1 MPQETNL
8 NTAPYFDDFDPQNN
22 YFKVLF
28 KPGYPVQARE
38 LTTLQS
44 TLQDQIEKFGN
55 HIFKEGD
62 SVTGGGVRYNNNLD
76 CVLIDTEFSGISVTN
91 YIDSLNDKILTGSV
105 SGVKAKVK
113 AHLNV
118 SAFPGQPYTL
128 YINYISSS
136 TDGNSDFFLDGESLL
151 VETGFSNDFV
161 SFQDGEAVATA
172 IAQNATAL
180 GSSAVLDEGVYFV
193 RGYFVEIPKQTII
206 LDPYSN
212 FPSYRIGLEVA
223 EEIVNSDID
232 STLNDNAQ
240 GFSNYTA
247 AGADRLKIRAYLT
260 KKPLDQRKYENFIEL
275 MVVNGGEITA
285 VRKDTE
291 YNEIGKEFARRTYD
305 ESGDYYVKEPTLQ
318 VKETL
323 NNLKGNRGVFLDTQT
338 TYNGNA
344 PTESLGTYVLSPTKA
359 YVRGYEVE
367 TVSPTYLDFEKPRTT
382 KTFENQSINYT
393 TGPTFALNRVS
404 GSPSIGISTT
414 YTLSLRDNRIGDT
427 KTTAAGKEI
436 GVARIYDF
444 ALESG
449 SYSTTNSD
457 ANVWDASLFDI
468 QPYTAITLNQNITLS
483 TPTHIRGKASGAT
496 GFLRYDVT
504 NAGIITAYNTHGRF
518 AQGEEFEFDTVE
530 NTRVSTAVTAYS
542 TKDVQSIF
550 GIVGSASTFNADV
563 IPSPLTN
570 LGQVNITGRS
580 GGISTVTNTDL
591 SKFFVGLTT
600 VGDLVSYSVPGLT
613 VPTFSKV
620 ESVSQHTLTLSGI
633 TSVTDVCDGSLPS
646 SDINPGDFTILSSS
660 FQESTDK
667 TLYTVLPKQKI
678 ASVDLTDS
686 NLTIRKQ
693 FDVNITSNSTGAVS
707 SGSALETFLPF
718 DEERYVLIRTDGV
731 TEALS
736 ADKFTFG
743 SGGTTVTIN
752 GLGTNS
758 PAKLIATLRKTNVKS
773 KIKNRNKVKIITIT
787 KSKYQQSGIGATTLN
802 DGLTYGT
809 GYGTRVQDE
818 DICLLLPDVFKIHGI
833 FESSTTSDASLPKL
847 TLTSL
852 SGPTNKTGDLLVGEE
867 FTSSDSKFV
876 GTYLNSVD
884 DLNINFVA
892 LNGKNLI
899 AGETITFK
907 DSGITA
913 LVSVID
919 KGDNNISSNFFF
931 DNGQK
936 ETIYDYSRIVRKPN
950 VKEPEKRLKIVYEYA
965 DFSASDTGDITT
977 VNSYD
982 AFGYC
987 RLPRINGV
995 SVSDIIDIRPRVSE
1009 FTSTTLS
1016 PFEFDGRNF
1025 TADGNSAANILAS
1038 DESILLDYSFYL
1050 PRIDKVYLSKDG
1062 TYQLVK
1068 GVPAETPL
1076 PPNNVENSLEVA
1088 TLTLPAFLCDVD
1100 SVDVSLNSH
1109 PRYTMSDIKRLDRR
1123 IKNLEFYTSL
1133 SMVES
1138 DTSNL
1143 FIRDVNGLNRFKSGF
1158 FVDDFSTTRTQLKR
1172 TIVKNSIDIKNSVLR
1187 PSHYTDEID
1196 LVLGSN
1202 ALIGIGT
1209 VSDPTVD
1216 QAFSTDIS
1224 AANVVRT
1231 GRALTLG
1238 YAEVS
1243 YINQNF
1249 ASRTENVTPFLVN
1262 YYAGTIELNP
1272 ASDVWCDT
1280 TKLASKTI
1288 EIEGNYTHTVQQLE
1302 AEGHDPKSGYG
1313 PIVWDSWKTSWTGEK
1328 TKEHSDTAWQGNE
1341 LIRTDFETV
1350 TKTGA
1355 ETRTGIRK
1363 ISKEVFDDISLGDSV
1378 ISTQLVPYLRS
1389 RNVEFTSKR
1398 MKPFTRLFG
1407 FFDGEDVNEY
1417 ITPKLLE
1424 IEMTS
1429 GVFEPGETVEGRIV
1443 FTDSPSESTLLSRII
1458 CVHPRIGQVTSSRRC
1473 GLDFSGDIAG
1483 EPRGSIGLASP
1494 DKSAPQITFRVAQS
1508 NHKYGPYNNAT
1519 TVFVNNPYDK
1529 EQVIPAEYS
1538 STSTILNIDTFSLS
1552 EKNTNDFFGYIQVGM
1567 KLVGK
1572 TSGAEAKITASRLF
1586 TDTNGTILGTVFI
1599 PDPNV
1604 ITNPRFESGTKV
1616 FRLTSD
1622 INNSQIPGFVTTSA
1636 EERYES
1642 RGTLNKSQENILSVR
1657 NIRVETQT
1665 QQESRAI
1672 SSENT
1677 TTVGTTVVGRVE
1689 PPSGGGGGTIEII
1702 PESGDPPQP
1711 PPRIPGEETFI
1722 PVVGTTGG
1730 TVAPGS
1736 QSIDATVL
1744 NAVQAAYVDI
1754 LGRRPETGGEQYWS
1768 NTRYNE
1774 LLGQGLNQSQA
1785 LDQIRT
1791 DIASSPEAVYI
1802 GKGVIAQQQQ
1812 QYQVTQTTSS
1822 PGTTYTS
1829 RAVSSVDS
1837 RGVEQNTAANA
1848 ETALIVA
1855 SYRKNLGRTPAAV
1868 EISNWQNHVA
1878 ANGGG
1883 LNDILYGIQN
1893 SNEARSYRC
1902 GNGRDPLAQSFFVN
1916 EESGIF
1922 VTSIDVYF
1930 RTKDT
1935 SLPVTAQ
1942 LRPTKLG
1949 LPTSEIY
1956 PFSEVVIDPDDVAVS
1971 DDATVSTRIRF
1982 KSPVYLTGGEFHSV
1996 VLLSDSNEYTVWI
2009 SRLGEIDVTT
2019 ANEDESRQVVVTAQ
2033 PLLGSLYKSQ
2043 NGETWNPSQYED
2055 LKFNLNKAVFTPE
2068 GTVNF
2073 YNPITNID
2081 TDTSKFVIKDAVEI
2095 SSKRIRVGLGSTLQ
2109 EPDLT
2114 FGNTISQH
2122 GSNATGNYV
2131 GSAGTATGTLTI
2143 TNSGIGY
2150 TPSSGYFVYSDVTT
2164 SNVTGTG
2171 RDATVNLAIQNGVAL
2186 AATISNGGTGYSVGD
2201 VLTVTGVGINSLGR
2215 NIRLSVGDI
2224 TGVNELI
2231 IDNVQGDFLVGSAGT
2246 MRYTNNSG
2254 VTTDINASTG
2264 ANVTIPAA
2272 PTNVTDG
2279 LHIKVNQKNH
2289 GMHSNINRV
2298 QIADVAGDI
2307 LPTKLTANYP
2317 TSSTADITVADAS
2330 NFGTFENVGVGTTN
2344 VGYVKIGEEIISYTG
2359 VSGNTLTGITR
2370 SVDNTLAFGYDTGDF
2385 IQKYELGSVSLR
2397 RINKIHNLADSTL
2410 TDSIGLDFY
2419 NIKIDMSED
2428 GVDRSVG
2435 TSFPKLY
2442 LNSTKSA
2449 GGNKIKTTEN
2459 IQYEIITPIVE
2470 NITPQGTN
2478 IEAQIRT
2485 VSGTSIDGTEI
2496 SYLDKGFEP
2505 ITLNGENYLDSPRL
2519 IASRVNETNLLPALT
2534 GNKSFT
2540 LALTLS
2546 SANPDLSPVIDLNR
2560 VAMILTSNRV
2570 NRPITNY
2577 VTDNRTS
2584 TLIDDPNAFVY
2595 ASNPI
2600 SLEAPATAIKI
2611 FMAAN
2616 INRFSDVRAFYAIAN
2631 DTTEELIYQP
2641 FPGYSNLLQS
2651 GQVIDSSQNNGS
2663 PDKFFTKSDALALVE
2678 SQVRYTDL
2686 EFTIDNLP
2694 SFKYFSVKLVGTST
2708 NQAYPPRIR
2717 DFRTIALA

>member
-44 TLQDQIEKFGN
+44 TLQDQSEKFGT

-62 SVTGGGVRYNNNLD
+62 SVTGGGVRYNNNLN
-76 CVLIDTEFSGISVTN
+76 CVIINTNFSGISVTN
-91 YIDSLNDKILTGSV
+91 YVNDLNDKVLTGSV
-105 SGVKAKVK
+105 SGVRAKVK

-136 TDGNSDFFLDGESLL
+136 VDGSTDVFLDGESLL
-151 VETGFSNDFV
+151 VDTGFSNNFV
-161 SFQDGEAVATA
+161 TFQDGEAVATA
-172 IAQNATAL
+172 IAQNATSI
-180 GSSAVLDEGVYFV
+180 GSAAVLDEGIYFI
-193 RGYFVEIPKQTII
+193 RGYFVETPKQTII
-206 LDPYSN
+206 LEPYNN
-212 FPSYRIGLEVA
+212 FPTYRIGLEVV
-223 EEIVNSDID
+223 EELVNSDID
-232 STLNDNAQ
+232 SDLNDNAQ

-260 KKPLDQRKYENFIEL
+260 KKLLDQKKYENFIEL

-285 VRKDTE
+285 IRKDTE

-305 ESGDYYVKEPTLQ
+305 ESGDYYVKEPTLE

-323 NNLKGNRGVFLDTQT
+323 NNLKGNRGVFLDTQS
-338 TYNGNA
+338 TYNGNV
-344 PTESLGTYVLSPTKA
+344 PSESLGTYAISPTKA

-382 KTFENQSINYT
+382 KLLSNQSINYT
-393 TGPTFALNRVS
+393 TGSTYGLNRVS
-404 GSPSIGISTT
+404 GSPIIGLSTS
-414 YTLSLRDNRIGDT
+414 YTVSLRDNRIGAT
-427 KTTAAGKEI
+427 KTAAAGKEI
-436 GVARIYDF
+436 GVARVYDF

-449 SYSTTNSD
+449 SYSTTNAD

-468 QPYTAITLNQNITLS
+468 QPYTTITLNQNITLS
-483 TPTHIRGKASGAT
+483 TPTYIRGKASGAT
-496 GFLRYDVT
+496 GFLRYGIT

-518 AQGEEFEFDTVE
+518 AQGEEFEFDSVE
-530 NTRVSTAVTAYS
+530 NTRVSTAVTAYT

-563 IPSPLTN
+563 IQTPLTD
-570 LGQVNITGRS
+570 LGQVNITGNS

-591 SKFFVGLTT
+591 SKFFVGITT

-613 VPTFSKV
+613 VPTFSKI

-646 SDINPGDFTILSSS
+646 SNINPSDFTILSSS
-660 FQESTDK
+660 FQEGLDK
-667 TLYTVLPKQKI
+667 TLYTILPKQKI

-693 FDVNITSNSTGAVS
+693 FDVNITANSTGSVS

-743 SGGTTVTIN
+743 SGGATITIN

-773 KIKNRNKVKIITIT
+773 KIKNRNKVKTITIS
-787 KSKYQQSGIGATTLN
+787 KSKYQQSGIGATTSN

-809 GYGTRVQDE
+809 GYGTRVQDQE
-818 DICLLLPDVFKIHGI
+818 VCLLLPDVFKVHGV
-833 FESSTTSDASLPKL
+833 FESSTTSDADLPKL

-852 SGPTNKTGDLLVGEE
+852 SGPTNKTGDLLDGEE
-867 FTSSDSKFV
+867 FTSSDSNFV
-876 GTYLNSVD
+876 GIYLNSVD

-892 LNGKNLI
+892 QNGNNLVV
-899 AGETITFK
+899 GETITFK
-907 DSGITA
+907 ESGITA
-913 LVSVID
+913 LISVID
-919 KGDNNISSNFFF
+919 NGDNNISANFTF
-931 DNGQK
+931 DNGQRD
-936 ETIYDYSRIVRKPN
+936 TIYDYSRIIRKSN

-965 DFSASDTGDITT
+965 DFSSSDTGDITT

-987 RLPRINGV
+987 RLPKINGV

-1016 PFEFDGRNF
+1016 PFEFNAREF

-1050 PRIDKVYLSKDG
+1050 PRIDKIYLSKDG
-1062 TYQLVK
+1062 TYQLIK
-1068 GVPAETPL
+1068 GIAAETPL
-1076 PPNNVENSLEVA
+1076 PPNNIENSLEVA
-1088 TLTLPAFLCDVD
+1088 TLTLPAYLCKVEA
-1100 SVDVSLNSH
+1100 VDVSLNRH
-1109 PRYTMSDIKRLDRR
+1109 PRYTMSDIKKLDTR

-1133 SMVES
+1133 SMIES

-1158 FVDDFSTTRTQLKR
+1158 YVDDFSTTRTQIKK

-1202 ALIGIGT
+1202 TLIGIGT
-1209 VSDPTVD
+1209 ASNPTVD
-1216 QAFSTDIS
+1216 QAFATDLST
-1224 AANVVRT
+1224 ANITKT
-1231 GRALTLG
+1231 GRVLTLDYG
-1238 YAEVS
+1238 EVS
-1243 YINQNF
+1243 YITQNF

-1272 ASDVWCDT
+1272 ASDTWCDT
-1280 TKLASKTI
+1280 TKLAAKTI
-1288 EIEGNYTHTVQQLE
+1288 EVAGNYVETMSQLE
-1302 AEGHDPKSGYG
+1302 AGGYDPKSGYG
-1313 PIVWDSWKTSWTGEK
+1313 PVVWGSWKTTWTGED
-1328 TKEHSDTAWQGNE
+1328 TKKHSDSAWQGNQF
-1341 LIRTDFETV
+1341 IRTDFQTV
-1350 TKTGA
+1350 TKTGTK
-1355 ETRTGIRK
+1355 TRNGTRK
-1363 ISKEVFDDISLGDSV
+1363 LTKEIFNDISLGNNTL
-1378 ISTQLVPYLRS
+1378 STQIVPYLRS
-1389 RNVEFTSKR
+1389 RNIEFTSKR
-1398 MKPFTRLFG
+1398 MKPFTRLYG
-1407 FFDGEDVNEY
+1407 FLDGQDVNQY
-1417 ITPKLLE
+1417 IVSKLLE

-1429 GVFEPGETVEGRIV
+1429 GVFEPGETVEGRII
-1443 FTDSPSESTLLSRII
+1443 FTDSNLSSSQTALQNQSDSLSGSSNM
-1458 CVHPRIGQVTSSRRC
+1458 PIGRS
-1473 GLDFSGDIAG
+1473 GLDSEDD
-1483 EPRGSIGLASP
+1483 EPVLVSP

-1508 NHKYGPYNNAT
+1508 NHKYGPYNDAT
-1519 TVFVNNPYDK
+1519 TVFVNNPYNKD
-1529 EQVIPAEYS
+1529 QIIPKSYS

-1552 EKNTNDFFGYIQVGM
+1552 EKNTNDFFGYVQIGM

-1572 TSGAEAKITASRLF
+1572 TSKAEAKIANVRLF
-1586 TDTNGTILGTVFI
+1586 SDINGTILGTVFV

-1604 ITNPRFESGTKV
+1604 ATNPRFESGTKV

-1622 INNSQIPGFVTTSA
+1622 KDNSQIPGFVTTSA
-1636 EERYES
+1636 EERFES
-1642 RGTLNKSQENILSVR
+1642 RGTLNKTQENILSVR
-1657 NIRVETQT
+1657 NVRVETQT
-1665 QQESRAI
+1665 QQESD
-1672 SSENT
+1672 SVTEENT
-1677 TTVGTTVVGRVE
+1677 TTVGTTVVGTYQ
-1689 PPSGGGGGTIEII
+1689 PSGPQGPGVVVGPENPIEPADPTPSGPGT
-1702 PESGDPPQP
+1702 
-1711 PPRIPGEETFI
+1711 ETFI
-1722 PVVGTTGG
+1722 PVVSSTADT
-1730 TVAPGS
+1730 
-1736 QSIDATVL
+1736 INIEATNVDRVVL
-1744 NAVQAAYVDI
+1744 NGVQAAYVDI
-1754 LGRRPETGGEQYWS
+1754 LGRRPETGGEAYWTD
-1768 NTRYNE
+1768 TRYPE
-1774 LLGQGLNQSQA
+1774 LINQGLSQSQA
-1785 LDQIRT
+1785 IAQIRK
-1791 DIASSPEAVYI
+1791 DIASGPEATYLD
-1802 GKGVIAQQQQ
+1802 KGEIARQQT
-1812 QYQVTQTTSS
+1812 QYQITQSTAS
-1822 PGTTYTS
+1822 PGATFTS
-1829 RAVSSVDS
+1829 NSVDA
-1837 RGVEQNTAANA
+1837 RTVTPTRAANTQ
-1848 ETALIVA
+1848 ENLEENLIIA
-1855 SYRKNLGRTPAAV
+1855 SYRQNLGRTPV
-1868 EISNWQNHVA
+1868 QSEIDGWQAHVA
-1878 ANGGG
+1878 ANGGN
-1883 LNDILYGIQN
+1883 LNDILSGIENHPSSLTQ
-1893 SNEARSYRC
+1893 RC
-1902 GNGRDPLAQSFFVN
+1902 SNGRDPLGQSFFIN
-1916 EESGIF
+1916 EDSGIF
-1922 VTSIDVYF
+1922 VTSVDVYF
-1930 RTKDT
+1930 RTKDAT
-1935 SLPVTAQ
+1935 LPVTAQ

-1949 LPTSEIY
+1949 IPTSEIY
-1956 PFSEVVIDPDDVAVS
+1956 PFSEVVIDPDDVVVS
-1971 DDATVSTRIRF
+1971 DDASLSTKITF
-1982 KSPVYLTGGEFHSV
+1982 KSPVYLTGGEYHSI

-2009 SRLGEIDVTT
+2009 SRLGEIDVTS

-2055 LKFNLNKAVFTPE
+2055 LKFILNRAIFAPQ

-2081 TDTSKFVIKDAVEI
+2081 TDNSKFVIKDAIEI
-2095 SSKRIRVGLGSTLQ
+2095 SSNRIRVGLGSTLQ
-2109 EPDLT
+2109 EPNLT

-2131 GSAGTATGTLTI
+2131 GSAGTATGSLTI

-2150 TPSSGYFVYSDVTT
+2150 TPSSGYFVYSNVTA

-2171 RDATVNLAIQNGVAL
+2171 RDATVNLAIENGVAL

-2201 VLTVTGVGINSLGR
+2201 VLTVTNVGLNSLGR

-2224 TGVNELI
+2224 TGINELI
-2231 IDNVQGDFLVGSAGT
+2231 IDNVQGDFLVGSVGT

-2254 VTTDINASTG
+2254 ITTDINSSSG

-2272 PTNVTDG
+2272 PINVTDG

-2289 GMHSNINRV
+2289 GMHSTINRV
-2298 QIADVAGDI
+2298 QIADVAGDV
-2307 LPTKLTANYP
+2307 PSTKLTANYP

-2344 VGYVKIGEEIISYTG
+2344 LGYAKIGEEIISYSG
-2359 VSGNTLTGITR
+2359 VSGNNLTGITR

-2385 IQKYELGSVSLR
+2385 IQKYELGSASLR

-2419 NIKIDMSED
+2419 NIKLDMSED

-2478 IEAQIRT
+2478 IEAQVRT
-2485 VSGTSIDGTEI
+2485 ISGTSIDGTEI
-2496 SYLDKGFEP
+2496 SYIDKGFEP
-2505 ITLNGENYLDSPRL
+2505 ITLNGENYLDSSRL
-2519 IASRVNETNLLPALT
+2519 IASRINETNLLPTLQ
-2534 GNKSFT
+2534 GNKSLT
-2540 LALTLS
+2540 LALTLT
-2546 SANPDLSPVIDLNR
+2546 SANAALSPVIDLNR

-2584 TLIDDPNAFVY
+2584 NLLNDPNSFVY
-2595 ASNPI
+2595 ASTPI

-2631 DTTEELIYQP
+2631 EETDQLIYQP

-2651 GQVIDSSQNNGS
+2651 GQVIDSSQNDGS
-2663 PDKFFTKSDALALVE
+2663 PDKFFTKSDTLALIE

>member
-62 SVTGGGVRYNNNLD
+62 SVTGGGVRYNNNIA
-76 CVLIDTEFSGISVTN
+76 CVIINTDFSGISVTN
-91 YIDSLNDKILTGSV
+91 YVDDLNDKILTGSV

-118 SAFPGQPYTL
+118 SAFPGEPYTL
-128 YINYISSS
+128 YLNYISSS
-136 TDGNSDFFLDGESLL
+136 TDGGTDVFLDGETLL
-151 VETGFSNDFV
+151 IDTGFSNDFV
-161 SFQDGEAVATA
+161 TFQDGEAVATA
-172 IAQNATAL
+172 IAQNATAV

-206 LDPYSN
+206 LEPYSN
-212 FPSYRIGLEVA
+212 VPTYRIGLEVF
-223 EEIVNSDID
+223 EELVNSDVD
-232 STLNDNAQ
+232 SDLNDNAQ

-260 KKPLDQRKYENFIEL
+260 KKLFDQEKYENFIEL
-275 MVVNGGEITA
+275 MTVNGGEITSI
-285 VRKDTE
+285 RKDTE

-305 ESGDYYVKEPTLQ
+305 ESGDYYVKEPTLE

-323 NNLKGNRGVFLDTQT
+323 NNLKGNRGVFLDTQA
-338 TYNGNA
+338 TYNGNV
-344 PTESLGTYVLSPTKA
+344 PEESLGTYVISPSKA

-382 KTFENQSINYT
+382 KLLSNQSINYT
-393 TGPTFALNRVS
+393 TGSTYGLNRVS
-404 GSPSIGISTT
+404 GSPIIGLSTS
-414 YTLSLRDNRIGDT
+414 YTVSLRDNRIGAA
-427 KTTAAGKEI
+427 KTAVAGKEI
-436 GVARIYDF
+436 GVARVYDF

-449 SYSTTNSD
+449 SYSTTNAD

-468 QPYTAITLNQNITLS
+468 QPYTTITLNQNITLS
-483 TPTHIRGKASGAT
+483 TPTYIRGKASGAT
-496 GFLRYDVT
+496 GFLRYGTT
-504 NAGIITAYNTHGRF
+504 NAGIITAYNTHGKF
-518 AQGEEFEFDTVE
+518 LQGEEFEFDSVE
-530 NTRVSTAVTAYS
+530 NTRVSTAVTAYT

-563 IPSPLTN
+563 IQTPLIN
-570 LGQVNITGRS
+570 LGQVNITGNS

-591 SKFFVGLTT
+591 SKFFVGITT

-613 VPTFSKV
+613 VPTFSKI

-646 SDINPGDFTILSSS
+646 SNINPSDFTILSSS
-660 FQESTDK
+660 FQEGLDK
-667 TLYTVLPKQKI
+667 TLYTILPKQKI
-678 ASVDLTDS
+678 ASVDLTNS

-693 FDVNITSNSTGAVS
+693 FDVNITANSTGSVS

-743 SGGTTVTIN
+743 SGGTIVTID

-758 PAKLIATLRKTNVKS
+758 PAKLIATLRKTDVKS
-773 KIKNRNKVKIITIT
+773 KIKNRNKVKTIIVS
-787 KSKYQQSGIGATTLN
+787 KSKYQQSGIGATTSN
-802 DGLTYGT
+802 DGLTYGA
-809 GYGTRVQDE
+809 GYGTRVQDQE
-818 DICLLLPDVFKIHGI
+818 VCLLLPDVFKVHGV
-833 FESSTTSDASLPKL
+833 FESTTTSDANLPKL

-852 SGPTNKTGDLLVGEE
+852 SGPTNKTGDLLDGEE
-867 FTSSDSKFV
+867 FTSSNSNFV
-876 GTYLNSVD
+876 GIYLNSVD
-884 DLNINFVA
+884 DLNINFIA
-892 LNGKNLI
+892 QNGKNLV

-907 DSGITA
+907 ESGITA

-919 KGDNNISSNFFF
+919 NGDNNISANFTF
-931 DNGQK
+931 DNGQRD
-936 ETIYDYSRIVRKPN
+936 TIYDYSRIIRKSN

-965 DFSASDTGDITT
+965 DFSSSDTGDITT

-987 RLPRINGV
+987 RLPKINGV

-1016 PFEFDGRNF
+1016 PFEFNGREF
-1025 TADGNSAANILAS
+1025 TSDGNSAANVLAS

-1050 PRIDKVYLSKDG
+1050 PRIDKIYLSKDG
-1062 TYQLVK
+1062 TYQLIK
-1068 GVPAETPL
+1068 GVAAETPL
-1076 PPNNVENSLEVA
+1076 PPNNIENSLEVA
-1088 TLTLPAFLCDVD
+1088 TLTLPAYLCKVEA
-1100 SVDVSLNSH
+1100 VDVSLNSH
-1109 PRYTMSDIKRLDRR
+1109 PRYTMADIKKLDTR

-1133 SMVES
+1133 SMIES

-1158 FVDDFSTTRTQLKR
+1158 YVDDFSTTRTQIKK
-1172 TIVKNSIDIKNSVLR
+1172 TIVKNSIDIENSVLR

-1202 ALIGIGT
+1202 TLIGIGT

-1216 QAFSTDIS
+1216 QAFATDLSTTNITK
-1224 AANVVRT
+1224 T
-1231 GRALTLG
+1231 GRVLTLD
-1238 YAEVS
+1238 YEEIS

-1272 ASDVWCDT
+1272 ASDTWCDT
-1280 TKLASKTI
+1280 TKLAAKTI
-1288 EIEGNYTHTVQQLE
+1288 EVEGNYIKTMEQLE
-1302 AEGHDPKSGYG
+1302 AEGHDPKTGYS
-1313 PIVWDSWKTSWTGEK
+1313 PIVWGSWKTTWTG
-1328 TKEHSDTAWQGNE
+1328 TKRKNHSDSAWQGNQF
-1341 LIRTDFETV
+1341 IRTDFQTV
-1350 TKTGA
+1350 TKTGTK
-1355 ETRTGIRK
+1355 TRNGTRK
-1363 ISKEVFDDISLGDSV
+1363 LSKEIFDDISLGNNTL
-1378 ISTQLVPYLRS
+1378 STQIVPYLRS
-1389 RNVEFTSKR
+1389 RNIEFTSKR
-1398 MKPFTRLFG
+1398 MKPFTRVYG
-1407 FFDGEDVNEY
+1407 FLDGQDVNEY
-1417 ITPKLLE
+1417 IVAKLLE

-1429 GVFEPGETVEGRIV
+1429 GVFEPGETVEGRII
-1443 FTDSPSESTLLSRII
+1443 FTDSNLSPSQIALQNQLDSLSGAANMPIL
-1458 CVHPRIGQVTSSRRC
+1458 RC
-1473 GLDFSGDIAG
+1473 GLNFEEV
-1483 EPRGSIGLASP
+1483 EPVLISP
-1494 DKSAPQITFRVAQS
+1494 VKSAPQISFRVAQS
-1508 NHKYGPYNNAT
+1508 NHKYGPYNDAT
-1519 TVFVNNPYDK
+1519 TVFVNNPYNKD
-1529 EQVIPAEYS
+1529 QIIPESYS

-1572 TSGAEAKITASRLF
+1572 TSGAEAKIVNVRLF
-1586 TDTNGTILGTVFI
+1586 TDINGTILGTVFI

-1604 ITNPRFESGTKV
+1604 ATNPRFESGTKV

-1622 INNSQIPGFVTTSA
+1622 QKNSQIPGFVTTSA
-1636 EERYES
+1636 EERFES
-1642 RGTLNKSQENILSVR
+1642 RGTLNKTQENILSVR
-1657 NIRVETQT
+1657 NVRVETQT
-1665 QQESRAI
+1665 QQESNSVTAN
-1672 SSENT
+1672 NT
-1677 TTVGTTVVGRVE
+1677 TTVGTTVVGTYK
-1689 PPSGGGGGTIEII
+1689 PPASSGGGTTVYTGGRVNQT
-1702 PESGDPPQP
+1702 GT
-1711 PPRIPGEETFI
+1711 ETFV
-1722 PVVGTTGG
+1722 PVRSSTKN
-1730 TVAPGS
+1730 TVAPGARGVD
-1736 QSIDATVL
+1736 QTVL
-1744 NAVQAAYVDI
+1744 NSVQAAYVNA
-1754 LGRRPETGGEQYWS
+1754 LGRRPDAGGEAYWAK
-1768 NTRYNE
+1768 TRYPE
-1774 LLGQGLNQSQA
+1774 LISQGKTKSQA
-1785 LDQIRT
+1785 LAQIQR
-1791 DIASSPEAVYI
+1791 DIKGSPEATYI
-1802 GKGVIAQQQQ
+1802 GRGTVARQQPR
-1812 QYQVTQTTSS
+1812 YQITRSTSS
-1822 PGTTYTS
+1822 PGRTYTS
-1829 RAVSSVDS
+1829 NSVPSPSTTSRSSATD
-1837 RGVEQNTAANA
+1837 T
-1848 ETALIVA
+1848 IIIA
-1855 SYRKNLGRTPAAV
+1855 SYRENLGRTPAAS
-1868 EISNWQNHVA
+1868 EISNWKSHVA
-1878 ANGGG
+1878 RNGGG
-1883 LNDILYGIQN
+1883 LNDILHGIAN
-1893 SNEARSYRC
+1893 STEAARRKCS
-1902 GNGRDPLAQSFFVN
+1902 NGRDPLGQSFFVN
-1916 EESGIF
+1916 ENSGIF
-1922 VTSIDVYF
+1922 ITSVDVYF
-1930 RTKDT
+1930 RTKDA

-1949 LPTSEIY
+1949 IPTSEIY
-1956 PFSEVVIDPDDVAVS
+1956 PFSEVVIDPDDVVVS
-1971 DDATVSTRIRF
+1971 DDATLPTKITF
-1982 KSPVYLTGGEFHSV
+1982 KSPVYLTGGEYHSI

-2009 SRLGEIDVTT
+2009 SRLGEIDVTS
-2019 ANEDESRQVVVTAQ
+2019 ASEDESRQVVVTAQ

-2055 LKFNLNKAVFTPE
+2055 LKFNLNRAIFTPQ

-2081 TDTSKFVIKDAVEI
+2081 TDTSKFVIKDAIEI

-2109 EPDLT
+2109 EPGLT

-2131 GSAGTATGTLTI
+2131 GSAGTATGSLTI

-2150 TPSSGYFVYSDVTT
+2150 TPSSGYFVYSNVAA
-2164 SNVTGTG
+2164 SNITGSG

-2201 VLTVTGVGINSLGR
+2201 VLTVTNIGSNSLGR

-2224 TGVNELI
+2224 TGINELI
-2231 IDNVQGDFLVGSAGT
+2231 IDNVQGDFLVGTAGT
-2246 MRYTNNSG
+2246 MSYTNNSG
-2254 VTTDINASTG
+2254 ITTDINSSSG
-2264 ANVTIPAA
+2264 ANVTIPVA

-2289 GMHSNINRV
+2289 GMHSTINRV
-2298 QIADVAGDI
+2298 QIADIAGDF
-2307 LPTKLTANYP
+2307 PSTKLTANYP
-2317 TSSTADITVADAS
+2317 KSSTADITIVDAS

-2344 VGYVKIGEEIISYTG
+2344 LGYAKIGEEVISYSG
-2359 VSGNTLTGITR
+2359 VSGNNLTGITR

-2385 IQKYELGSVSLR
+2385 IQKYELGSTSLR
-2397 RINKIHNLADSTL
+2397 RINKVHNLADSTL

-2419 NIKIDMSED
+2419 NIKLDMSED

-2478 IEAQIRT
+2478 IEAQVRT
-2485 VSGTSIDGTEI
+2485 ISGTSIDGTEI
-2496 SYLDKGFEP
+2496 SYVDKGFEP
-2505 ITLNGENYLDSPRL
+2505 ITLNGENYLDSSRL
-2519 IASRVNETNLLPALT
+2519 IASRINETNLLPTLQ

-2540 LALTLS
+2540 LALTLT
-2546 SANPDLSPVIDLNR
+2546 SADAGLSPVIDLNR

-2584 TLIDDPNAFVY
+2584 NLLNDPNAFVY
-2595 ASNPI
+2595 ASTPI

-2616 INRFSDVRAFYAIAN
+2616 INRFSDVRALYAIAN
-2631 DTTEELIYQP
+2631 EETDQLIYQP

-2651 GQVIDSSQNNGS
+2651 GQVIDSSQNDGS
-2663 PDKFFTKSDALALVE
+2663 PDKFFTKSDTLALTE

-2694 SFKYFSVKLVGTST
+2694 SFKYFSVKLIGTST